1 MPPPDSVARPDPV
14 APPPPTA
21 LDAELVATGAELLN
35 GGSVNTHAQRLGG
48 RLEEVGFRL
57 RRETTVGDE
66 EADIARAVRE
76 ALARTRLVFV
86 SGGLGPTCDDRTRE
100 AVAGMLGRRLRM
112 DARALELLRRHGE
125 RTGRELTESRQRQAL
140 VVEGAAVLPNR
151 AGAAPGQRIE
161 LDGQTLFLL
170 PGPPPEFAAIL
181 DDEIVPW
188 LRRRFPHARPPAQR
202 LFQLCG
208 LPEADAV
215 ERLAAAGFSPGP
227 LELAYAASPGRLE
240 IRLVGKPDEAALVAG
255 KAEELRRILA
265 PFIYTEGRKDLAAVV
280 GQRLVESGATLAVA
294 ESCTGGGLGRRVTSI
309 PGSSAWFRG
318 GLIAYANDIKI
329 GLLGVPPELLAHEG
343 AVSGPV
349 AEGMARGA
357 RERCGATWGLA
368 ITGIAGPGGG
378 TPEKPVGLAFLA
390 CADAAGVRVERHRF
404 PGDREQVREWAIA
417 YALDLLRRQMSLP
430 REEKPA

>member
-1 MPPPDSVARPDPV
+1 MTDEWTEPLADLAGRALAECRARG
-14 APPPPTA
+14 
-21 LDAELVATGAELLN
+21 LMVAT
-35 GGSVNTHAQRLGG
+35 
-48 RLEEVGFRL
+48 
-57 RRETTVGDE
+57 
-66 EADIARAVRE
+66 
-76 ALARTRLVFV
+76 
-86 SGGLGPTCDDRTRE
+86 
-100 AVAGMLGRRLRM
+100 
-112 DARALELLRRHGE
+112 
-125 RTGRELTESRQRQAL
+125 
-140 VVEGAAVLPNR
+140 
-151 AGAAPGQRIE
+151 
-161 LDGQTLFLL
+161 
-170 PGPPPEFAAIL
+170 
-181 DDEIVPW
+181 
-188 LRRRFPHARPPAQR
+188 
-202 LFQLCG
+202 
-208 LPEADAV
+208 
-215 ERLAAAGFSPGP
+215 
-227 LELAYAASPGRLE
+227 
-240 IRLVGKPDEAALVAG
+240 
-255 KAEELRRILA
+255 
-265 PFIYTEGRKDLAAVV
+265 
-280 GQRLVESGATLAVA
+280 A

-309 PGSSAWFRG
+309 PGSSAWSRG